1 MRRMRKI
8 ETTIP
13 STFVDVLITFIIMI
27 MENGSNINKKH
38 TFMARGNNCPI
49 YNFLL
54 QVHRM
59 RNFIF
64 KEFR

>member
-27 MENGSNINKKH
+27 MENGSNNINKN
-38 TFMARGNNCPI
+38 TLSWQGGTTVQYIIFFVTG
-49 YNFLL
+49 
-54 QVHRM
+54 RM